1 MISTLNNLFFFNH
14 KEILLVVFMQLTPV
28 SVSQAF
34 GRLLVLQLAGFE
46 RCLVQTEGW
55 ASLFPLAAL
64 PGEVSLN

>member
-1 MISTLNNLFFFNH
+1 M
-14 KEILLVVFMQLTPV
+14 VFMQLTPV